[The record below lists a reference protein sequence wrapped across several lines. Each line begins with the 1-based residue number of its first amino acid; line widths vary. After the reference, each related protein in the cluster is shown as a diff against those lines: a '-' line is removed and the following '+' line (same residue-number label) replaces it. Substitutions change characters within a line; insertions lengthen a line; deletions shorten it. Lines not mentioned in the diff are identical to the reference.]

1 VRVVC
6 REQEK
11 RGVWYVLGRRTV
23 LKNSVAPYGAARGR
37 GTVTNRLAQETSPY
51 LLQHKDNPVD
61 WYPWGEEALERAK
74 SQNKPILLSVGY
86 SACHWCHVMERESF
100 EDESTAEIMNKHF
113 VNIKVDREERPDID
127 SIYMSAVQAMTQHG
141 GWPMTVFMTPD
152 GAPFYGG
159 TYFPPEPS
167 RGMPSFKQVLLSL
180 ADAYENRRDEVLQ
193 SAGNVREYLRSAT
206 SASVPPAGL
215 SKRLLDNAA
224 SSLVGQIDNRF
235 GGFDGAPKFPQPMNL
250 EVLLRHHKRAGD
262 RTALAGFE
270 LTLRQMAN
278 GGIYDQLGGGF
289 ARYSVDEYWL
299 VPHFEKMLYDNALL
313 ARLYLEAYQATGDD
327 FYRRIAEETLDYV
340 VRDMTD
346 PEGGFYSAED
356 ADSEGEEGKFYVWT
370 PAEIEAALE
379 PDEARLA
386 MRFWDVTERGN
397 FEGRNILYVPRPPEA
412 VAAEFNISA
421 EELWKRIVRIR
432 EKLLAEREKRVR
444 PGRDE
449 KVLAAWNGLMLRAF
463 TFAARVLDRE
473 DYRRIATKN
482 ASFLVEKLKSDDRLH
497 RSYKDGRARFNGY
510 LEDYA
515 CVADGLI
522 ALYEATFEMRWLKEA
537 GALADAILELFWD
550 AEKGALYDTAAD
562 HEELV
567 TRPRDIYDN
576 PAPSGNSAAVDV
588 LLKLSVLLDREDYRR
603 HAETVLEDLSG
614 VLARVPGGFGRLLS
628 ALDFYFSTPYEVA
641 IVGDPDAPDTR
652 ALLSAVYSAYL
663 PDKVVAG
670 RSEDDEEAARL
681 VPLLADRPTRDDKAT
696 AYVCVN
702 YACQNPATDP
712 EELRKQLNG

>member
-1 VRVVC
+1 M
-6 REQEK
+6 
-11 RGVWYVLGRRTV
+11 
-23 LKNSVAPYGAARGR
+23 A
-37 GTVTNRLAQETSPY
+37 NRLAQETSPY

-61 WYPWGEEALERAK
+61 WYPWGEEALEKARTEDR
-74 SQNKPILLSVGY
+74 PILLSVGY

-100 EDESTAEIMNKHF
+100 EDESTAELMNSHF

-127 SIYMSAVQAMTQHG
+127 SIYMSAVQAMTHHG

-159 TYFPPEPS
+159 TYFPPEP
-167 RGMPSFKQVLLSL
+167 RHGMPSFKQLLQGL

-193 SAGNVREYLRSAT
+193 SAENVREFLQTAT
-206 SASVPPAGL
+206 TASVPKTELSEGL
-215 SKRLLDNAA
+215 LTQAA
-224 SSLVGQIDNRF
+224 SSLVGQVDNRF
-235 GGFDGAPKFPQPMNL
+235 GGFDGAPKFPQAMNL
-250 EVLLRHHKRAGD
+250 EVLLRHYKRTGD
-262 RTALAGFE
+262 RAALSGVE

-313 ARLYLEAYQATGDD
+313 ARLYLEAYQATGSD

-340 VRDMTD
+340 ARDMTD

-370 PAEIEAALE
+370 PAELEAILDPE
-379 PDEARLA
+379 DARLA

-397 FEGRNILYVPRPPEA
+397 FEGKNILYVPRPPEA
-412 VAAEFNISA
+412 VAAEFDISA
-421 EELWKRIVRIR
+421 EELWQRIVRIR
-432 EKLLAEREKRVR
+432 EGLFAEREKRIR

-449 KVLAAWNGLMLRAF
+449 KVLAAWNGLMLRPFAL
-463 TFAARVLDRE
+463 AARVLGRE
-473 DYRRIATKN
+473 DYRRIATEN
-482 ASFLVEKLKSDDRLH
+482 ASFLLEKLKVDGRLH
-497 RSYKDGRARFNGY
+497 RSYKDSRARFNGY

-522 ALYEATFEMRWLKEA
+522 ALYEATFETRWLEA
-537 GALADAILELFWD
+537 ASALADAIIELFWD
-550 AEKGALYDTAAD
+550 EEEEVFYDTAAD

-567 TRPRDIYDN
+567 TRPRDVYDS
-576 PAPSGNSAAVDV
+576 AVPSGNSVAVEV
-588 LLKLSVLLDREDYRR
+588 LLKLALLLDREDYRR
-603 HAETVLEDLSG
+603 AAEAVLEDLSG
-614 VLARVPGGFGRLLS
+614 GIARVPGGFGRLLS
-628 ALDFYFSTPYEVA
+628 ALDFYLSTPYEVVV
-641 IVGDPDAPDTR
+641 VGDPDAPDTE
-652 ALLSAVYSAYL
+652 ALLEAVYSAYI
-663 PDKVVAG
+663 PNKVVAG

-681 VPLLADRPTRDDKAT
+681 VPLLTERPTREGKAT

-702 YACQNPATDP
+702 HACQRPSIDP
-712 EELRKQLNG
+712 EELKTQLGVA